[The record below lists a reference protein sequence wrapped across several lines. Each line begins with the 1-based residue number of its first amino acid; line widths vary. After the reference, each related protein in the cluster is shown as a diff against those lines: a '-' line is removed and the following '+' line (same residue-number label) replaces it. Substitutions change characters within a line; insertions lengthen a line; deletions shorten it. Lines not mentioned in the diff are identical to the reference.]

1 MKRYFVLTLI
11 ISVILISCFT
21 EQPTK
26 SEKLTSKHLTPAE
39 FNDLLDKTVS
49 GIIDENQK
57 KHIVSKLHSG
67 ESYDNALK
75 GLPPKSNKS
84 KQLTLTEFLN
94 QINNIESGEIVETQ
108 HKEGKIERNK
118 SDITDVGI
126 FLHVKCSNENLKK
139 LIEKHIDQELR
150 SVKGVRMV
158 LTSLGEILIA
168 SENMPF
174 THCMQLLVS
183 EADRLGIGKT
193 GEIAISVVHIEYIDP
208 APELTSILKDRLLP
222 QTYNAV
228 ANDLVGKKWLLP
240 IEVYRYHYL
249 RLGHKRDLQSICKKI
264 VTDFDK
270 QTFQLARKR

>member
-1 MKRYFVLTLI
+1 M
-11 ISVILISCFT
+11 ISYFT

-26 SEKLTSKHLTPAE
+26 SQKLTSKQLTQAD
-39 FNDLLDKTVS
+39 FNDLIDK
-49 GIIDENQK
+49 
-57 KHIVSKLHSG
+57 IV
-67 ESYDNALK
+67 
-75 GLPPKSNKS
+75 
-84 KQLTLTEFLN
+84 
-94 QINNIESGEIVETQ
+94 SGEIVETQ
-108 HKEGKIERNK
+108 HKEGKIEPNK

-150 SVKGVRMV
+150 SVKGVRAV

-168 SENMPF
+168 SEKMPV

-208 APELTSILKDRLLP
+208 APELTSILKDRLSP